1 MKDFCS
7 GLAGTPCCLWRAVG
21 TKQYENNNVNIIMC
35 KLIGFLFYERI
46 NYNMDKFN
54 QASLISVLLWNF
66 RQQRDPHLWTHFNV
80 GVVMFSFRSMWL
92 CYGELKPRG
101 PDSCGGGGGSPLSG
115 VGYSGSVR
123 PGPEGVTPPRPRYPP
138 PTPSDLSASPCPAV
152 AGAGPEVGVRQP
164 ENAHRGRGQ
173 HQHDL
178 A

>member
-7 GLAGTPCCLWRAVG
+7 GLAGTPCCPWRAVG

-101 PDSCGGGGGSPLSG
+101 PDSCGGSGGSP
-115 VGYSGSVR
+115 
-123 PGPEGVTPPRPRYPP
+123 
-138 PTPSDLSASPCPAV
+138 
-152 AGAGPEVGVRQP
+152 
-164 ENAHRGRGQ
+164 GRGGRCSIIRGGVLWQ
-173 HQHDL
+173 CPPGTGGRNP